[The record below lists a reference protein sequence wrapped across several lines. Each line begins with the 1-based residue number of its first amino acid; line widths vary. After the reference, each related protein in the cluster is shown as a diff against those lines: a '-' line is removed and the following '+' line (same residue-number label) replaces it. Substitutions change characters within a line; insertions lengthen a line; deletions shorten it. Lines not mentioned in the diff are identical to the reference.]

1 MKRPHIVFCFWSL
14 LATTILWPRYVKG
27 FELHT
32 TACSKSHNTARRTP
46 TLSRRHPHGIRSDAK
61 EIKLSSVF
69 RTKLA
74 DDASYNTRD
83 TSNRSSSR
91 KEVNVVIRSTLSIGL
106 VAFAIDTSSFAET
119 ASAEILSQ
127 SAPDFQTTV
136 IVADSS
142 MDSLPPTTQGEN
154 GGSPAGNAVLAAWV
168 GISGFAGIKG
178 VYDRFQQE
186 EEDQ

>member
-1 MKRPHIVFCFWSL
+1 MKRPHIAFCFWSL

-27 FELHT
+27 FELHS
-32 TACSKSHNTARRTP
+32 TARSKSHNTARRMP

-61 EIKLSSVF
+61 ESILSSVF

-74 DDASYNTRD
+74 DGASYNTRD

-91 KEVNVVIRSTLSIGL
+91 KELNVVIRSTLSIAL
-106 VAFAIDTSSFAET
+106 ALAIATSSFTET

-127 SAPDFQTTV
+127 SALDFQTIV

-142 MDSLPPTTQGEN
+142 TDSLPPTTQGEN

-186 EEDQ
+186 EEDL